1 MHGGLQRTWN
11 ECVWSVAGEDLPK
24 VLRSSLRLVVVA
36 GNPAVAG
43 LSGVCLVCRP
53 ALLVGA
59 RMGLSD
65 GGTSGAGVSGGESS
79 SPG

>member
-1 MHGGLQRTWN
+1 M
-11 ECVWSVAGEDLPK
+11 
-24 VLRSSLRLVVVA
+24 VLV

-43 LSGVCLVCRP
+43 LGGVCLVCRP

-79 SPG
+79 LPG

>member
-1 MHGGLQRTWN
+1 M
-11 ECVWSVAGEDLPK
+11 
-24 VLRSSLRLVVVA
+24 LRSSFRLVVVV

-43 LSGVCLVCRP
+43 LGGVCLVIRP

-59 RMGLSD
+59 RMGKSNV
-65 GGTSGAGVSGGESS
+65 GTSGAGVSGGESS